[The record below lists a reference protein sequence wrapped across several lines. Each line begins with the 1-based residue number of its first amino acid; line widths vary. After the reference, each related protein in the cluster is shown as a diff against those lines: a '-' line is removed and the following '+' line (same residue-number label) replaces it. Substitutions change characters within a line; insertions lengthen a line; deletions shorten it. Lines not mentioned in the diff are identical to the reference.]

1 MIEAEHD
8 TPCPPRWCRCDAPGV
23 DSQMM
28 RAFASGDYRR
38 IGVQVRRGPWTTRG
52 VREVMVF
59 VKLDHAQVG
68 VFCRMIV
75 TIAIQSQQLWCRTMP
90 IVEEEVLQC

>member
-1 MIEAEHD
+1 
-8 TPCPPRWCRCDAPGV
+8 
-23 DSQMM
+23 
-28 RAFASGDYRR
+28 
-38 IGVQVRRGPWTTRG
+38 
-52 VREVMVF
+52 MVF

-75 TIAIQSQQLWCRTMP
+75 TIAIQSQQLWGRTMP